1 MPSMSH
7 AAENSEFCKLCAGQS
22 QVNLVRLLL
31 EFAAD
36 AYPHLCFST
45 CEQQVA
51 RLGEAARLAASEELA
66 WHQAQRRSASRE
78 ECRQRLSA
86 VSRLLYEQEG
96 FHGNEQDYYDP
107 RNSYLNEVLRRRTG
121 IPITLAIVYLAVAE
135 RAGLPCYGVGAP
147 GHFLVGCSSARG
159 ALYVDPFI
167 KGEILCG
174 GECRR
179 RVEAISGR
187 GACSPESLAPASHRD
202 IAARVLRNL
211 KLAYAK
217 RERWNEA
224 LPVQKR
230 LVCLLPEALEERR
243 DLGLILL
250 RTGEPWSALTH
261 LREYVEERPAAR
273 CEMEPFLRTARR
285 MTSELN

>member
-1 MPSMSH
+1 MSH
-7 AAENSEFCKLCAGQS
+7 VAENSEFCKLCAGQAR
-22 QVNLVRLLL
+22 VNLVRLLL

-36 AYPHLCFST
+36 AYPQLCFSS
-45 CEQQVA
+45 CEDQIA
-51 RLGEAARLAASEELA
+51 RMGEKARRCVCGGVSTRNECRDRLA
-66 WHQAQRRSASRE
+66 
-78 ECRQRLSA
+78 A
-86 VSRLLYEQEG
+86 VSRLLYEEEG
-96 FHGNEQDYYDP
+96 FHGNEGDYYDP

-121 IPITLAIVYLAVAE
+121 IPITLAVLYLAVAE

-147 GHFLVGCSSARG
+147 GHFLVGCSAIG
-159 ALYVDPFI
+159 GELYVDPFI
-167 KGEILCG
+167 QGDVLCG

-179 RVEAISGR
+179 RVEAISGKV
-187 GACSPESLAPASHRD
+187 AWSPEVLAPAAHRD

-217 RERWNEA
+217 RERWTEA

-230 LVCLLPEALEERR
+230 LVCLLPEAPEERR

-261 LREYVEERPAAR
+261 LKEYVEERPASR
-273 CEMEPFLRTARR
+273 CEMEPFLRTAKR

>member
-1 MPSMSH
+1 MSH
-7 AAENSEFCKLCAGQS
+7 AAENSEFCKLCAGQTR
-22 QVNLVRLLL
+22 VNLVRLLL

-36 AYPHLCFST
+36 AYPRLCFTS
-45 CEQQVA
+45 CEQEIAQFGEKA
-51 RLGEAARLAASEELA
+51 RRCACGGGQDEESCRERL
-66 WHQAQRRSASRE
+66 
-78 ECRQRLSA
+78 CA
-86 VSRLLYEQEG
+86 VSRLLYDDEG

-121 IPITLAIVYLAVAE
+121 IPITLAILYLAVAE
-135 RAGLPCYGVGAP
+135 RAGLPCYGVGTP
-147 GHFLVGCSSARG
+147 GHFLVGCDTAEG

-167 KGEILCG
+167 KGDVLRG

-187 GACSPESLAPASHRD
+187 GAWSPEVLAPAAHRD

-211 KLAYAK
+211 KMAHAK
-217 RERWNEA
+217 RERWQEA

-230 LVCLLPEALEERR
+230 LVCLLPDAPEERR

-261 LREYVEERPAAR
+261 LKEYVEERPASR
-273 CEMEPFLRTARR
+273 CEMEPFLRTAKR